1 MRTDEARQVG
11 RLARREKDDAY
22 VPLPEYGVRW
32 AEGNR
37 KSLIVAGIALVAVLL
52 VVGIAAAIYNARSEK
67 ASVAFG
73 AAMQTY
79 QTPLATSGQQVPPGL
94 KTYPSAADRARVA
107 AAEFAGV
114 AQQYGF
120 TPDGKNA
127 KYFAGLSY
135 MEAGQ
140 NGTAESVLRDVST
153 SWNSNL
159 ASLGKLALSQLYRG
173 TARNADAVQLLDQL
187 SKKPTAAV
195 PAGVAQLQL
204 AELYESEGKA
214 DQARKIYAEL
224 KDKDAKSAAGV
235 IAAQKLNPTAAPAG
249 GPGGV

>member
-1 MRTDEARQVG
+1 MREQG

-32 AEGNR
+32 AEGNQ
-37 KSLIVAGIALVAVLL
+37 KTLIAAGIALVVLL
-52 VVGIAAAIYNARSEK
+52 VLVGIGMSVYHSRSEK

-114 AQQYGF
+114 AQQYGL

-140 NGTAESVLRDVST
+140 NATAESVLQDVAG
-153 SWNSNL
+153 SWNGNL
-159 ASLGKLALSQLYRG
+159 ASLAKLALSQLYRG
-173 TARNADAVQLLDQL
+173 TARNAQAVQMLDQL
-187 SKKPTAAV
+187 TKKPTAAV

-204 AELYESEGKA
+204 AELYESEGKP

-224 KDKDAKSAAGV
+224 KDKDAKSAAGT
-235 IAAQKLNPTAAPAG
+235 IAAQKLNPSAAPGGAA
-249 GPGGV
+249 GPGGM

>member
-1 MRTDEARQVG
+1 MRTDGSREQG
-11 RLARREKDDAY
+11 RLARREKGDAY

-37 KSLIVAGIALVAVLL
+37 KGLIATAIAVVVVLVLAV
-52 VVGIAAAIYNARSEK
+52 IASELYHARSEK

-107 AAEFAGV
+107 AAEFSGV
-114 AQQYGF
+114 AQQYGL

-127 KYFAGLSY
+127 RYFAGLSY

-140 NGTAESVLRDVST
+140 NATAENVLQNVAKG
-153 SWNSNL
+153 WNRNL
-159 ASLGKLALSQLYRG
+159 AGLAKLALSQLYRG
-173 TARNADAVQLLDQL
+173 TARNAQAVQLLEQL
-187 SKKPTAAV
+187 SKKPTASV
-195 PAGVAQLQL
+195 PVGVAQLQL
-204 AELYESEGKA
+204 AELFESEGKP
-214 DQARKIYAEL
+214 DEARKIYAEL
-224 KDKDAKSAAGV
+224 KDKDGKSAAGT
-235 IAAQKLNPTAAPAG
+235 IAAQKLNPSAAPAG
-249 GPGGV
+249 PGAM